1 MPRDGSSRRPVDD
14 AGPLAPLGIGEVAD
28 QPFVDKVGVAI
39 PSVDEVLR
47 GEAGRVVVAR
57 FGRAATLGA
66 VRAALDELRS
76 ANGPS
81 SPRRAVAREDTAAAI
96 AARAA
101 EVLAAQDA
109 PRLRRVL
116 NLTGTVLHTNL
127 GRAILAEEAVAAA
140 AAAMRSPA
148 ALEFDL
154 EAGGRGER
162 DDIVRSLITELT
174 GAEDAILVNNNA
186 SAILLVLNTLALG
199 KESIVSRGELI
210 EIGGSFRMPDI
221 MARAGTRLKEI
232 GTTNRTHLRDYADAI
247 GPETALLLK
256 VHTSNYLVQGFTK
269 EVGASELAVL
279 AREKSLPLVDDLGSG
294 TLVDLTR
301 YGLRRERTVQDAL
314 KDGADLV
321 TFSGDKLLG
330 GPQAGFIVGRRD
342 LVQACARNPIKRAVR
357 LDKIRLAALEAT
369 LKLYRDPDRLTERL
383 PTLGFLTRPLDD
395 IQAQTERVAGPLA
408 RTLGEGF
415 EVACCACTS
424 QIGSGALPLE
434 TIPSAGLAMAPRT
447 KKQAG
452 RQLEAL
458 AAAFRRLPIPVIG
471 HIEKGALILDF
482 RCLDAETAFVE
493 QLEKLAIA
501 LGNSEAEP

>member
-1 MPRDGSSRRPVDD
+1 
-14 AGPLAPLGIGEVAD
+14 
-28 QPFVDKVGVAI
+28 
-39 PSVDEVLR
+39 
-47 GEAGRVVVAR
+47 VVAR
-57 FGRAATLGA
+57 FGHTATLGA
-66 VRAALDELRS
+66 VRGALDELR
-76 ANGPS
+76 AQGGRE
-81 SPRRAVAREDTAAAI
+81 SPHHGVTRADTAAAI
-96 AARAA
+96 ALRAA
-101 EVLAAQDA
+101 EVLEADDA

-140 AAAMRSPA
+140 ASAMRAPA

-162 DDIVRSLITELT
+162 DDIVRGLVCALT

-199 KESIVSRGELI
+199 RESVVSRGELI

-232 GTTNRTHLRDYADAI
+232 GTTNRTHLRDYTDAI

-269 EVGASELAVL
+269 EVGASELAAL
-279 AREKSLPLVDDLGSG
+279 GHERGLPFVDDLGSG
-294 TLVDLTR
+294 TLIDLGK
-301 YGLRRERTVQDAL
+301 YGLRHERTVQDAL
-314 KDGADLV
+314 ADGADLV

-342 LVQACARNPIKRAVR
+342 LVRACAKNPIKRAVR

-369 LKLYRDPDRLTERL
+369 LKLYRDPDRLPERL

-395 IQAQTERVAGPLA
+395 IRAQAERVAGPAA
-408 RTLGEGF
+408 RALDDGF
-415 EVACCACTS
+415 EVACGACTS

-434 TIPSAGLAMAPRT
+434 TIPSAGLAITPRV
-447 KKQAG
+447 KKHAG
-452 RQLEAL
+452 RQLEML
-458 AAAFRRLPIPVIG
+458 VSAFRRLPIPVIG

-482 RCLDAETAFVE
+482 RCLDDETAFVE
-493 QLEKLAIA
+493 QLEKLALVLHDA
-501 LGNSEAEP
+501 EAEP

>member
-1 MPRDGSSRRPVDD
+1 MGKATVP
-14 AGPLAPLGIGEVAD
+14 
-28 QPFVDKVGVAI
+28 I

-57 FGRAATLGA
+57 FGHAATLGA
-66 VRAALDELRS
+66 VRGALDELR
-76 ANGPS
+76 ATRGRS
-81 SPRRAVAREDTAAAI
+81 SPPHSFSRADAAAAI

-101 EVLAAQDA
+101 AVLEAQDA

-116 NLTGTVLHTNL
+116 NLTGTILHTNL
-127 GRAILAEEAVAAA
+127 GRAILAEEAVTAA
-140 AAAMRSPA
+140 AAAMRAPA

-154 EAGGRGER
+154 ETGSRGER
-162 DDIVRSLITELT
+162 DDIARELVMELT

-186 SAILLVLNTLALG
+186 AAILLVLNTLALG

-221 MARAGTRLKEI
+221 MARAGTRLKEV

-256 VHTSNYLVQGFTK
+256 VHTSNYLIQGFTK
-269 EVGASELAVL
+269 EVGTNELAPL
-279 AREKSLPLVDDLGSG
+279 ARDKGLPLVDDLGSG
-294 TLVDLTR
+294 TLIDLAR

-330 GPQAGFIVGRRD
+330 GPQAGFIIGRRD
-342 LVQACARNPIKRAVR
+342 LVRACAKNPIKRAVR

-369 LKLYRDPDRLTERL
+369 LKLYRDPDRLPERL
-383 PTLGFLTRPLDD
+383 PTLGVLTRPLDA
-395 IQAQTERVAGPLA
+395 IHAQAERVAGPLA
-408 RTLGEGF
+408 QALGEAF
-415 EVACCACTS
+415 DVACCACAS

-434 TIPSAGLAMAPRT
+434 TIPSAGLAITPRAR
-447 KKQAG
+447 KQSG

-458 AAAFRRLPIPVIG
+458 AKAFRQLPVPVIG
-471 HIEKGALILDF
+471 HIEKGALVFDC
-482 RCLDAETAFVE
+482 RCLDAEAIFVE
-493 QLEKLAIA
+493 QLAKLA
-501 LGNSEAEP
+501 LVPGDGEAGP